1 MPDRW
6 HHALFALL
14 LLLQLLLLTTR
25 EPARGSRIEG
35 WLLAATAPLSSGI
48 ASVAD
53 TARSVGDA
61 WRSNGTLREENQ
73 ALRDALAD
81 ARHELMRLEG
91 LEDAM
96 RRDGQRPP
104 ATLGEG
110 DFFVADVVYLDQT
123 AGFRTLVLD
132 GGDVDAEGGPLRPAP
147 NQVVRTSEGLVGR
160 IIVASARYGKVQLI
174 TDRAASVSAM
184 IERTRR
190 KGLVRGG
197 DGGLELTLLPR
208 RADVRVG
215 DRVLT
220 AGIDGVYP
228 RGVPIGTV
236 TSVTPAPGLFLRIDV
251 EPAVEFGLLE
261 DVFVLT
267 SEPVPT
273 AIIEGEP
280 GGSP

>member
-1 MPDRW
+1 MRDRW

-25 EPARGSRIEG
+25 EPARGSRLEG
-35 WLLAATAPLSSGI
+35 WLLGIYAPLAHGVS
-48 ASVAD
+48 SVANA
-53 TARSVGDA
+53 ARSTGDA
-61 WRSNGTLREENQ
+61 WRTNGTLRRENE
-73 ALRDALAD
+73 ALHRQLAD
-81 ARHELMRLEG
+81 TRRQLMRLEG
-91 LEDAM
+91 LEEAM
-96 RRDGQRPP
+96 RRAGSGPP
-104 ATLGEG
+104 AALAET

-123 AGFRTLVLD
+123 QGLRTLVLE
-132 GGDVDAEGGPLRPAP
+132 GGDQRPVP
-147 NQVVRTSEGLVGR
+147 NQAVRTPEGLVGR

-174 TDRAASVSAM
+174 TDSAASVSAM

-197 DGGLELTLLPR
+197 DGGLSLTLLPR

-215 DRVLT
+215 DHVLT

-236 TSVTPAPGLFLRIDV
+236 TAVTPAPGLFLRIEL
-251 EPAVEFGLLE
+251 EPAVDFGLLE

-267 SEPVPT
+267 GEPVPT
-273 AIIEGEP
+273 AIIEGDP
-280 GGSP
+280 GASP